1 MFVTQSAQVTDEAP
15 QGADLSPCGQRGTNV
30 LDTLKTVLTIA
41 AALAAIV
48 KTVIESVVASRQ
60 LRQSERQTTD
70 A

>member
-1 MFVTQSAQVTDEAP
+1 M
-15 QGADLSPCGQRGTNV
+15 